1 MHNTYNRMN
10 MKCFT
15 KISINYLMIT
25 EGQKIEHYF
34 ESGKFNK
41 EICIVVTGQK
51 SKVKS

>member
-1 MHNTYNRMN
+1 MHNRMN

-15 KISINYLMIT
+15 KIFINRYLMIT

>member
-1 MHNTYNRMN
+1 MN

-15 KISINYLMIT
+15 NISVKYLMIT
-25 EGQKIEHYF
+25 EGQKSEHYF
-34 ESGKFNK
+34 ESGKFDK